1 MLAIMAHRI
10 EVPAHVADQVVD
22 GEAVLL
28 NLQTGVY
35 FGLNASATRA
45 WIALKRTG
53 DPAQMLNE
61 MQHCYGQP
69 APTLW
74 ADLSA
79 WLDELERC
87 GLVQRAGQPD
97 ATTP

>member
-1 MLAIMAHRI
+1 MAHRI
-10 EVPAHVADQVVD
+10 EVPTHVADQVVD

-35 FGLNASATRA
+35 FGMNASATRA
-45 WIALKRTG
+45 WGVLKQTG

-61 MQHCYGQP
+61 MQHCYGQC
-69 APTLW
+69 APTLS
-74 ADLSA
+74 ADLLT

-87 GLVQRAGQPD
+87 GLIQRADSD
-97 ATTP
+97 APAV